1 MEVQFVLDNDMDN
14 HLDLYS
20 TFSLKGLE
28 SLYTS
33 ILSIPL
39 IERRDQV
46 YWPYVACGHFTALSL

>member
-1 MEVQFVLDNDMDN
+1 MLDNDMDN